1 MANTKGSAN
10 TMYQHYLPTWQ
21 KMRDSVGSEKCIKE
35 KAMAQNSATLKSDCK
50 SGAPADFFSR
60 YLIPT
65 DSMIG
70 DCKGAYRFSE
80 YTFNA
85 TWYAYPLDTHDQ
97 SLGLINSQPA
107 EIELP
112 SSLEYMRNDCTSNQM
127 SIESLLSK
135 INSEQIVT
143 SRFGML
149 LETTADRAEPFNI
162 CTYKAEAIVDHR
174 VEINKVSGEE
184 VVVWVKILTDECI
197 GDKPIYL
204 ILRLDEQ
211 GVYIQYKTTNADE
224 KYEEWDLTHSDVVAN
239 SFSVPE
245 ARAKA
250 NTIIPFVTVNLSEL
264 GLNQY
269 QKPWLES
276 VTDASFKAFQASA
289 KYNWAIKWGGENTFW
304 ATGVGGKEAGDFV
317 IGNGGACISESPD
330 ANFGY
335 ATAGSDGVAPSKDNL
350 EQLKAYCV
358 SLGVDLINQGV
369 ESGVA
374 LDTRMNV
381 KTASLKTLAM
391 TGAEGL
397 ERLLQIGNVWI
408 GGKTD
413 DVKIVANTEF
423 AETKY
428 TAEELLKIGQLVDI
442 GKYRL
447 EDLHSI
453 YKKQGIT
460 TEEDFDQFKSDLDS
474 MLVDTGHE
482 VPVL

>member
-1 MANTKGSAN
+1 MANSTQDSVN
-10 TMYQHYLPTWQ
+10 PDYQFYYPVWK

-35 KAMAQNSATLKSDCK
+35 KAMTQNSTTLKSDCK
-50 SGAPADFFSR
+50 SGVPPDFFSR

-97 SLGLINSQPA
+97 ALGLINSQPA
-107 EIELP
+107 KIELP
-112 SSLEYMRNDCTSNQM
+112 TSLEYMQNDCTSNQM
-127 SIESLLSK
+127 SLESLLSK

-174 VEINKVSGEE
+174 VEIDKVSGEE
-184 VVVWVKILTDECI
+184 VVVWVKIKTDYC
-197 GDKPIYL
+197 DSDSRPIYL

-211 GVYIQYKTTNADE
+211 GIYIQYKTTNADE
-224 KYEEWDLTHSDVVAN
+224 KYEDFDLTSSDVVAD
-239 SFSVPE
+239 SYFVPQ
-245 ARAKA
+245 ARGNAS
-250 NTIIPFVTVNLSEL
+250 NVIPFVTVNLSEL

-289 KYNWAIKWGGENTFW
+289 KYNWALKWGGESTFCG
-304 ATGVGGKEAGDFV
+304 TGVKLKELQDGS
-317 IGNGGACISESPD
+317 IGSGGAMASEDPQ
-330 ANFGY
+330 AKFYY
-335 ATAGSDGVAPSKDNL
+335 AQAGADGIAPSKENL
-350 EQLKAYCV
+350 EGLIQYCKD
-358 SLGVDLINQGV
+358 LGVDLINQGV

-397 ERLLQIGNVWI
+397 ERLLQIGSVWI
-408 GGKTD
+408 GGSAD

-428 TAEELLKIGQLVDI
+428 TAEELTKLGALVNMGQM
-442 GKYRL
+442 RQ
-447 EDLHSI
+447 EDLFNI
-453 YKKQGIT
+453 QKKQGLSMAET
-460 TEEDFDQFKSDLDS
+460 FDDWLGALEREEA
-474 MLVDTGHE
+474 TGE
-482 VPVL
+482 L